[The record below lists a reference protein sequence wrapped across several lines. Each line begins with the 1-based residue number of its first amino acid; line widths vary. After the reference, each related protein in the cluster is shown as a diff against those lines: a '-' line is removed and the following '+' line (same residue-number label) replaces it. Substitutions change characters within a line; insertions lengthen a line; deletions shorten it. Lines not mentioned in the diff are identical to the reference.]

1 MQSCVGSPRGL
12 VPEGCGVCGQARAR
26 RQEMENGQLEASLKA
41 AFCAELRSLTRLC
54 EQWEVVER
62 FQQVCNVDIF
72 LF

>member
-1 MQSCVGSPRGL
+1 MWPS
-12 VPEGCGVCGQARAR
+12 EG
-26 RQEMENGQLEASLKA
+26 QEAGDGDGQLEASLKA